1 METFNEWLRQTDL
14 LARLRL
20 IETYF
25 SFDPKQYNKLFDDEL
40 AKISVSSPEHREA
53 LERMR
58 GFNWVGYI
66 AQSLRNA
73 GWHDQREIQ
82 ERTHDIVVKLLMGK
96 LFSGFSQET
105 SGPVDLRFK
114 RSVANGIKN
123 LAEKERNRRR
133 FIPTVPIGQAFQPGA
148 VTADDLPARASSG
161 QEDDRLIQDFRRLVR
176 TRIGEL
182 GIAVLDARLQGQE
195 TKALVGRPDLGSP
208 GRYVIKRTVQE
219 IKALAREYAS
229 DIGDPA
235 FLRDIERAMGRE
247 EATVEKRRA
256 AMAVRQAT
264 SS

>member
-1 METFNEWLRQTDL
+1 METFLEWLRQNDL

-25 SFDPKQYNKLFDDEL
+25 SFDPAQYNKLFDDEL
-40 AKISVSSPEHREA
+40 AKLSVSSPEHREA

-66 AQSLRNA
+66 AASLRHA
-73 GWHDQREIQ
+73 GWQDQREVQ

-105 SGPVDLRFK
+105 SGFFDLRYK
-114 RSVANGIKN
+114 RSVANAVKN

-133 FIPTVPIGQAFQPGA
+133 FIPTVSIGNEFRPGA
-148 VTADDLPARASSG
+148 VTADDLPAPASSG
-161 QEDDRLIQDFRRLVR
+161 QQDDKLIQDFRRLVR

-229 DIGDPA
+229 GIGDAA

-247 EATVEKRRA
+247 ETTVEKRRA
-256 AMAVRQAT
+256 ATAGKQVT
-264 SS
+264 SP